1 VLGLKGNA
9 MEMNDMVLI
18 SVDVHV
24 VEPPD
29 LYEGRMPA
37 MFKDRSPKVL
47 RAQANDVDTRPR
59 AMGGVARGE
68 AGHRVTSSDVARML
82 DGSMSQVEWSGNGRY
97 GK

>member
-1 VLGLKGNA
+1 

-97 GK
+97 SK